1 MDPIK
6 SEVGKLLLDQRIK
19 HVVQVRHFSY
29 QKKKKKENM
38 VPINSDSQYKLTA
51 EQFASYIIKKY
62 IIALNISSL
71 PMLINL
77 YNKPT
82 VNPHMSSD
90 IEGIYVCVCVCVCV
104 WEREIEKKYMGNL
117 RLGRK
122 VNGT

>member
-1 MDPIK
+1 
-6 SEVGKLLLDQRIK
+6 
-19 HVVQVRHFSY
+19 
-29 QKKKKKENM
+29 M

-51 EQFASYIIKKY
+51 EQFASYIIKKF

-90 IEGIYVCVCVCVCV
+90 IEGIYVCVCVCVC
-104 WEREIEKKYMGNL
+104 ERERERDLKYG
-117 RLGRK
+117 K
-122 VNGT
+122 SKIGTQGQWDLEETKGELN

>member
-1 MDPIK
+1 M
-6 SEVGKLLLDQRIK
+6 
-19 HVVQVRHFSY
+19 
-29 QKKKKKENM
+29 
-38 VPINSDSQYKLTA
+38 PINSDSQYKLTA

-62 IIALNISSL
+62 IIALDISSL

-104 WEREIEKKYMGNL
+104 CVRERERE
-117 RLGRK
+117 RER
-122 VNGT
+122 